1 MKLLQSITVRRHD
14 EEPAATV
21 RRVDRIAIDEERL
34 RKAHRT
40 SEGFLVMDAF
50 AARPGV
56 YEYPDGRGGVVR
68 ELVDADTLRR
78 TADLGTLGRKPL
90 TLRHPDTRLTPDSVG
105 QHMIGSVGEQVHVE
119 ADGFV
124 RVSIAVH
131 RGDGIRAIESEGW
144 RELSCGYDAEIDRT
158 PGVWTAPDGTQHRYD
173 QRQVSRSYEHIALV
187 PAGRH
192 GSQVR
197 ARLDNATADNGRP
210 GEQMKIKRKVRL
222 DAKSTTEIEAEPE
235 VVETIAK
242 LEAHRDAE
250 SARADAAEAQVRE
263 AEGKLAATQAE
274 LAQARADA
282 EAAKVSPEDLQ
293 KRIDERAE
301 LMRIATANGVPAD
314 EARKLD
320 DAGLRRRVVEVKYPT
335 LKLDGWKA
343 EQIDGAFEVVA
354 SSAPAQPADPL
365 GAMSHTVPAPAGNG
379 RADADDWSYGASFSP
394 PKKA

>member
-1 MKLLQSITVRRHD
+1 
-14 EEPAATV
+14 
-21 RRVDRIAIDEERL
+21 
-34 RKAHRT
+34 
-40 SEGFLVMDAF
+40 
-50 AARPGV
+50 
-56 YEYPDGRGGVVR
+56 
-68 ELVDADTLRR
+68 
-78 TADLGTLGRKPL
+78 
-90 TLRHPDTRLTPDSVG
+90 
-105 QHMIGSVGEQVHVE
+105 
-119 ADGFV
+119 
-124 RVSIAVH
+124 
-131 RGDGIRAIESEGW
+131 
-144 RELSCGYDAEIDRT
+144 
-158 PGVWTAPDGTQHRYD
+158 
-173 QRQVSRSYEHIALV
+173 
-187 PAGRH
+187 
-192 GSQVR
+192 
-197 ARLDNATADNGRP
+197 
-210 GEQMKIKRKVRL
+210 MKIKRKVRL